1 MSVLRLRPRRRY
13 PVRQSLATR
22 RPRRATGAAFTLLEV
37 LLSMVLLVVLISVVA
52 GTIDFHLKQL
62 TMRKTRIE
70 ESQLARVVLRRIAD
84 DLRAVAVSRPID
96 IGQATADAVSG
107 TAGAGAIGGAA
118 DAMAAGG
125 ASSDLASV
133 AGADSAAGAEGA
145 AAASVGVEA
154 APPAGP
160 GLYGT
165 AYQLQL
171 DVGRIPRFEEYS
183 LMAAQA
189 QTTALGLASDV
200 RTVTYYLAEPSARGT
215 NSVAD
220 STSDMMSS
228 RYGIGLY
235 DGGDGLGG
243 GLVRRAVDR
252 AVERYAMETADY
264 GLVSPQVDVLAP
276 EVVMLEFQYFD
287 GSQWLSE
294 WDSDQM
300 GGVPLAVQV
309 AVQIDTGRT
318 DERTA
323 RKRDAGA
330 ATDLVA
336 PRVYRLVVQLPAA
349 EPLTTSSETDEAA
362 TEADQGASS
371 SSAASGSG
379 STGASP

>member
-1 MSVLRLRPRRRY
+1 MSDLRLHHPRR
-13 PVRQSLATR
+13 PSATR
-22 RPRRATGAAFTLLEV
+22 RPSPATPAAFTLLEV

-107 TAGAGAIGGAA
+107 TASGGAIGGAA

-125 ASSDLASV
+125 ASSDLASM
-133 AGADSAAGAEGA
+133 AGTADTAASSVGMEA
-145 AAASVGVEA
+145 AA
-154 APPAGP
+154 PAGP

-200 RTVTYYLAEPSARGT
+200 RTVTYYLAEPSARGA
-215 NSVAD
+215 NAVAD
-220 STSDMMSS
+220 STNDMRSS

-243 GLVRRAVDR
+243 GLARRAVDR

-264 GLVSPQVDVLAP
+264 GLVTPQVDVLAP

-309 AVQIDTGRT
+309 AVQIDSGRT

-330 ATDLVA
+330 ATDVAA
-336 PRVYRLVVQLPAA
+336 PRIYRLVVHLPAA
-349 EPLTTSSETDEAA
+349 EPLTTSTTTDEVA

-371 SSAASGSG
+371 SSAANGSG